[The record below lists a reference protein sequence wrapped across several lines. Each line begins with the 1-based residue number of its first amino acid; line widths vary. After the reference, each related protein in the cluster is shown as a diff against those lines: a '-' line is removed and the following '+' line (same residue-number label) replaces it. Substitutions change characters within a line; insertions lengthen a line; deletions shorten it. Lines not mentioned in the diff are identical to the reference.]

1 MKSEWKKNQIK
12 LSREFKKSEIKES
25 IYFLA
30 TLTILFSTLWL

>member
-1 MKSEWKKNQIK
+1 MKSEWKKNQDK
-12 LSREFKKSEIKES
+12 SEKAYNRSEIKES